1 MQHLLLSLLTTTR
14 KKLAG
19 LAKMKNETFKEFG
32 KYKTCRTCKKERL
45 RSSFYPHPNYKDK
58 VSATCKFCVADKAK
72 GKEIIPEPKSVQQR
86 IREYFY
92 GN

>member
-1 MQHLLLSLLTTTR
+1 MQHLLLSLLMFI
-14 KKLAG
+14 KAKLES
-19 LAKMKNETFKEFG
+19 LAKMSKSEFREFG

-58 VSATCKFCVADKAK
+58 VAATCKFCIADKAK
-72 GKEIIPEPKSVQQR
+72 GKEIIPEPKSVSQR

>member
-1 MQHLLLSLLTTTR
+1 MQFLLLSLLTITR

-19 LAKMKNETFKEFG
+19 LAKMKNEFREFG

-58 VSATCKFCVADKAK
+58 ATATCKFCVADKAK
-72 GKEIIPEPKSVQQR
+72 GIEIVPEPKSVQQR